1 MKLYYNIKFPNKKNE
16 IARIMKNEGWILK
29 DQGLRMMNEGWWMK
43 DEGWRLTEKHPSSFI
58 PGVYPGCKGRKEAVR
73 VAPDKRISTDRKYR

>member
-43 DEGWRLTEKHPSSFI
+43 DEGWRLTEKHPSLFI

>member
-1 MKLYYNIKFPNKKNE
+1 MKD
-16 IARIMKNEGWILK
+16 EGWIIK
-29 DQGLRMMNEGWWMK
+29 DQRLRMMNEGWWIK